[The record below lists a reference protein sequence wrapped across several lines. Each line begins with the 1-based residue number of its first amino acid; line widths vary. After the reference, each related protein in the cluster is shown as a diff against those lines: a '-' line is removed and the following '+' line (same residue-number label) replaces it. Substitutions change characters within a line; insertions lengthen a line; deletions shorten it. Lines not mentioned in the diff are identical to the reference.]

1 MQRNKLLNLAG
12 MMPLEK
18 QLQVLQQ
25 VIAEFTTP
33 LSLEREVLACA
44 FFTAK
49 KDVNKHVLTFNFH
62 LQGVLARIVPL
73 VEFALGAA
81 GGERVSSAP
90 PKGQLFK

>member
-1 MQRNKLLNLAG
+1 M
-12 MMPLEK
+12 
-18 QLQVLQQ
+18 QVLQQ
-25 VIAEFTTP
+25 MIAEFTTP

-62 LQGVLARIVPL
+62 PQGVLARIVPL
-73 VEFALGAA
+73 SEFALEAA